1 MIGPLDLQVPQQIRE
16 NPVFWMG
23 VAGPGRLIDR
33 LQPHQAHQTVNPV
46 TADANAFAP
55 QMADYLAAA
64 VEIRRISA
72 RFSGLSPFG
81 V

>member
-1 MIGPLDLQVPQQIRE
+1 
-16 NPVFWMG
+16 MG

-33 LQPHQAHQTVNPV
+33 LQPHQVHQTANPV

-64 VEIRRISA
+64 VERKFEKDFINPPHQRKVLRALALRS
-72 RFSGLSPFG
+72 
-81 V
+81 VVE